1 MQVPEYKIYANDLP
15 VVVRIPFL
23 QFSGYVAKMR
33 AGAIYK
39 EKMGKPR
46 TGQFLICDSCVFFMY
61 YKTGPVKGSL
71 KPVSQHVKVMS
82 KWQQFSKL
90 IPEMSSISS
99 SPLCVYCQPRALPHY
114 THTNSCM

>member
-1 MQVPEYKIYANDLP
+1 
-15 VVVRIPFL
+15 
-23 QFSGYVAKMR
+23 MR

-46 TGQFLICDSCVFFMY
+46 TGQFLFCDSCVFFMY

-99 SPLCVYCQPRALPHY
+99 LHFVFTVSPGPSPI
-114 THTNSCM
+114 THTLILACNIARSQSGECLLF